1 MAQNCLRVCSEVLRK
16 ILHRMLDIVRVKS
29 SISDRSD
36 LLLIGKDRKCGVFRI
51 LCGKLSHQRC
61 VRTHTVILSVGT
73 DETAVQPDIDSLV
86 GRYHLNLRPGEILF
100 RDSIALVQKLHR
112 KKLCRVL
119 DLLILFVMVWDG
131 ADDDVQFLSL

>member
-36 LLLIGKDRKCGVFRI
+36 LLLIGKDCKCGVFRI

-73 DETAVQPDIDSLV
+73 DETAVQPDIDSL
-86 GRYHLNLRPGEILF
+86 GTI
-100 RDSIALVQKLHR
+100 SISA
-112 KKLCRVL
+112 RVKSFSV
-119 DLLILFVMVWDG
+119 IP
-131 ADDDVQFLSL
+131 